1 MMLGTF
7 VASPSMALGTFV
19 AGGRAGRANRWA
31 YHSAQ
36 LFSLL
41 QSRCL
46 SPTGELRKIQ
56 QTLLPYRRLLVGSLV
71 REVTSEKLLHH
82 SGADVTL

>member
-1 MMLGTF
+1 MVLGTF

-19 AGGRAGRANRWA
+19 AGGRSDRANRWA

-46 SPTGELRKIQ
+46 SPTREPRKIE
-56 QTLLPYRRLLVGSLV
+56 QTLLPYRRLLVGSLI
-71 REVTSEKLLHH
+71 REVLSEKLLHH
-82 SGADVTL
+82 NGADATL